1 MPEIVFK
8 GKEYVYNHHLSV
20 PYRPLLADKA
30 KGIGPADLAGNLVI
44 HGDNL
49 HALKALLPRYAGAVD
64 LVFID
69 PPYNTGN
76 EGWCYSDGVNSPIMR
91 EWLSTNPVDGE
102 DMLRHDKWLCMMWP
116 RLVLLRELL
125 SERGSIW
132 ITLDDNEVHHA
143 RDILDEIFGADNFVA
158 TCIWQKN
165 FSPKNTAQFFSE
177 DHDYILIYA
186 KDKQLWRPNLLERTQ
201 EMDDRFTN
209 PDNDSRGPWTSGDL
223 SARNYY
229 SEGTYSI
236 TCPSGRE
243 IEGPPPGTY
252 WRVKKEK
259 FLQMDKEGRIW
270 WGEDGGNQ
278 PRLKR
283 YLTDVK
289 QGRTPQTLWFYDE
302 VGHTQDAK
310 KTLLEM
316 GVLKDQES
324 TITPKPVAL
333 IERILE
339 LASEPDSLILD
350 SFAGSGTT
358 AHAVL
363 KANAKDGGRRKFILI
378 EGEDYADKLTAE
390 RVRRAIQGYAWLG
403 TQRETLLEEKINFTQ
418 FKKAHEW
425 LALVEAIK
433 VKEGFSEPSAQM
445 QLEAG
450 VGRCFAQVKEERP
463 QGAGDTEQN
472 AAPLPPGDT
481 QQSLASHLP
490 TPTQPCASETADAAQ
505 CFAPCPPPALRA
517 PPLPTQNT
525 GPQPPAPPLA
535 TTPNKRFH
543 KLNIELK
550 DGVLR
555 VEGEKRISQRVDG
568 LGGEFTYCTLG
579 EPLDIEKLLSGEQL
593 PSFEALG
600 AWLFYTATGG
610 TLLPAPTDAP
620 PYYLGEAKDAHVWL
634 VYQSDL
640 MFLKS
645 PEAALTL
652 SRAKAFAE
660 WGKIYEK
667 SRSGPYETSA
677 SSSENNSILSSPGK
691 RHLVFAP
698 AKYMSNKQLQEF
710 GVDYCPLPFAL
721 YREG

>member
-8 GKEYVYNHHLSV
+8 GKEYVYNHHLTV
-20 PYRPLLADKA
+20 PYRPLLVDAT
-30 KGIGPADLAGNLVI
+30 KGIGPVDLGSNLII

-49 HALKALLPRYAGAVD
+49 HALKSLLPRYAGQVD

-76 EGWCYSDGVNSPIMR
+76 EGWCYSDGVNSPIMK

-143 RDILDEIFGADNFVA
+143 RDILNEIFGADNFVA

-165 FSPKNTAQFFSE
+165 YAPKGSAQFFSE

-186 KDKQLWRPNLLERTQ
+186 KDKQLWRPNLLERTEQ
-201 EMDDRFTN
+201 MDAVYKN
-209 PDNDSRGPWTSGDL
+209 PDADPRGLWRPNNL
-223 SARNYY
+223 AARNFY
-229 SEGTYSI
+229 SKGTYPI
-236 TCPSGRE
+236 TCPSGRV
-243 IEGPPPGTY
+243 IAGPPTGSY
-252 WRVKKEK
+252 WRVSEEK
-259 FLQMDKEGRIW
+259 FREMDADGRIW
-270 WGEDGGNQ
+270 WGEDGGNI
-278 PRLKR
+278 PAPKIF
-283 YLTDVK
+283 LTEVK

-339 LASEPDSLILD
+339 LASESDSLILD

-390 RVRRAIQGYAWLG
+390 RMRRAIKGYAWVG

-418 FKKAHEW
+418 FKKAADW
-425 LALVEAIK
+425 LARVEAIK
-433 VKEGFSEPSAQM
+433 VKEGFGAEESAQM
-445 QLEAG
+445 ELAPVRPEL
-450 VGRCFAQVKEERP
+450 VEE
-463 QGAGDTEQN
+463 
-472 AAPLPPGDT
+472 
-481 QQSLASHLP
+481 
-490 TPTQPCASETADAAQ
+490 CASTGSARTGSDTARTENRAAQ
-505 CFAPCPPPALRA
+505 TAK
-517 PPLPTQNT
+517 
-525 GPQPPAPPLA
+525 
-535 TTPNKRFH
+535 KRFN
-543 KLNIELK
+543 KLNVELK
-550 DGVLR
+550 DGVLK
-555 VEGEKRISQRVDG
+555 VEGEKRIAERVEG

-579 EPLDIEKLLSGEQL
+579 EPLDIEKLLSGESL

-600 AWLFYTATGG
+600 AWLFHTATGG
-610 TLLPAPTDAP
+610 TLLPAPKDAP
-620 PYYLGEAKDAHVWL
+620 AWYLGEAKDAHVWL
-634 VYQSDL
+634 VYAPDL

-652 SRAKAFAE
+652 SRAKGFAD
-660 WGKIYEK
+660 WGRARHDGK
-667 SRSGPYETSA
+667 GD
-677 SSSENNSILSSPGK
+677 GK

-698 AKYMSNKQLQEF
+698 AKYMSNKQLLEL
-710 GVDYCPLPFAL
+710 GVDYAPLPFAL